1 MSARPLHRF
10 MFGVLVF
17 FPLTFFIWYLTAVFH
32 LAPVTLAAEWVVDLL
47 APDSLMWL
55 KLDGHTLV
63 IASNFGPDQTGKI
76 VSPPREGDLLGFHHN
91 PLVYCYSLPLLMALV
106 LATPGHDKWL
116 NLVWGALLIFPAEV
130 FSMVFSVL
138 KVLTFDVG
146 VAFQMQQGIT
156 PLKADMIAMAYQVG
170 ALVLPMIAPLLIWI
184 ALHRRFMIELAPQ
197 LNRVFAR

>member
-10 MFGVLVF
+10 MVGVLIF
-17 FPLTFFIWYLTAVFH
+17 FPLTFFVWYLTAVFH
-32 LAPVTLAAEWVVDLL
+32 LAPVTLAAEWVVDWL

-63 IASNFGPDQTGKI
+63 IASNFGTDQAGKV
-76 VSPPREGDLLGFHHN
+76 VSPPQEGNLLGFHHN
-91 PLVYCYSLPLLMALV
+91 PLVYCYSLPLLMALI

-116 NLVWGALLIFPAEV
+116 NLVWGALLIFPTEV

-146 VAFQMQQGIT
+146 VAFQVQQGIT

-197 LNRVFAR
+197 LNRVLAH